1 MQEITYRSETLYN
14 ICDSVESRK
23 YLLPGIQRPYVWKEG
38 QITDLFDS
46 LMQGFPIGS
55 FLFWSVNGGDELC
68 EFYPFIQNFNPD
80 ADSNTNSVSL
90 DSNTICGV
98 LDGQQRITSLYL
110 GLKGTFKGKKLY
122 LNISK
127 KNSEQDSIN
136 DEVQNKF
143 ILKFLSTDEIKKI
156 SKEGVEK
163 HIDFFQEKD
172 KEENG
177 VTSIGDYWFRVGYI
191 FKFTFPNFESVL
203 NQLNIN
209 NEKRDIAYEIL
220 TTLYDKTIKSNVFG
234 YHLISTNDL
243 NTVLNIFVRVNN
255 GGTKLEKSDLLLS
268 ILVSKSEIDIK
279 NKIKKLVDDVGIKNI
294 NKDFVLRVA
303 LCIFA
308 VNVNYNLNNFSNSVV
323 KSIDDNFDKLRRSI
337 LTAIEFVKEHCNYG
351 SDKKESFYP
360 PTILAYTLFNL
371 AYEKSGDSYI
381 VRSNFDLDDFLYSK
395 EDRYYQ
401 IRKTFRDFVIKSL
414 LSNIYGGNA
423 SSILSAIIGSVK
435 NNDFKIDV
443 SKINE
448 KLPATK
454 QIAFTDL
461 MIDKLF
467 EKDITKESDKNH
479 IFLILTLLYDNYD
492 VNNKKFEIDH
502 IYPKSKLK
510 GKTNKNCLANLQL
523 LTKLENASKNDSMP
537 YEWIENF
544 CESDR
549 QKIEDYKNN
558 NYIPNDIELNIE
570 NFDIFMK
577 SRTEIIRKRLKKI
590 LKG

>member
-1 MQEITYRSETLYN
+1 M
-14 ICDSVESRK
+14 
-23 YLLPGIQRPYVWKEG
+23 
-38 QITDLFDS
+38 
-46 LMQGFPIGS
+46 
-55 FLFWSVNGGDELC
+55 
-68 EFYPFIQNFNPD
+68 
-80 ADSNTNSVSL
+80 
-90 DSNTICGV
+90 
-98 LDGQQRITSLYL
+98 
-110 GLKGTFKGKKLY
+110 
-122 LNISK
+122 
-127 KNSEQDSIN
+127 
-136 DEVQNKF
+136 
-143 ILKFLSTDEIKKI
+143 
-156 SKEGVEK
+156 
-163 HIDFFQEKD
+163 
-172 KEENG
+172 
-177 VTSIGDYWFRVGYI
+177 
-191 FKFTFPNFESVL
+191 L

-279 NKIKKLVDDVGIKNI
+279 NKIKKLVDDIGIKNI